1 MMKSEVKRKTF
12 VAREDLIKRLSEVAK
27 QRGFSLYDTINE
39 IFQVALQA
47 EGMGVNLRGV
57 VEERGFLKAAKEAG
71 FMLGLEGLWY
81 EMAELAYEKVKGKAL
96 KSWFEAG
103 VWLAK
108 RYVTGEIEDPFAAFK
123 RDLVAFTWNAPEF
136 TIEKMQKE
144 VSVRIISPRFPESY
158 TFLLVS
164 FLEGALETFGYKVAG
179 KEIGRGTIRL
189 EAVRKEAYVQG

>member
-1 MMKSEVKRKTF
+1 MASVKRKTF

-27 QRGFSLYDTINE
+27 QRGFSLYDTVNE
-39 IFQVALQA
+39 VFEVTLQA
-47 EGMGVNLRGV
+47 EGMGVNLRRV
-57 VEERGFLKAAKEAG
+57 VEERGFVKAAKEAG
-71 FMLGLEGLWY
+71 FMLGLESLWY
-81 EMAELAYEKVKGKAL
+81 ETAELAYEKAKGKAL

-108 RYVTGEIEDPFAAFK
+108 RYVTGETENPFAAFK
-123 RDLVAFTWNAPEF
+123 RDLEAFTWNAHEF
-136 TIEKMQKE
+136 TIEKMEKE

-164 FLEGALETFGYKVAG
+164 FLEGALETFGYKVAN

-189 EAVRKEAYVQG
+189 EAVGKEPHVQG

>member
-1 MMKSEVKRKTF
+1 MAVVKRKTF

-27 QRGFSLYDTINE
+27 QRGFSLYDTVNE
-39 IFQVALQA
+39 IFDVALQA

-57 VEERGFLKAAKEAG
+57 VEERGFLKAVREAG
-71 FMLGLEGLWY
+71 FVFGLESLWY
-81 EMAELAYEKVKGKAL
+81 EMAELAYEKAKGKAL

-103 VWLAK
+103 VWFAK

-123 RDLVAFTWNAPEF
+123 RDVGVFTWIAPEF
-136 TIEKMQKE
+136 TIERMEKE

-164 FLEGALETFGYKVAG
+164 FLEGALETLGYKVAG
-179 KEIGRGTIRL
+179 KEVGRGTIRL
-189 EAVRKEAYVQG
+189 EAVRKEAHVQG